1 MNLSQHLVLWA
12 LNVATRAL
20 CKIDSRELDKIPQH
34 GPLLVLSNHINFLEV
49 PVMRVRLHPRR
60 AGGFA
65 KAEAWQSWWL
75 GRMYDVFEAIPL
87 RRGQID
93 RDALQQAVKL
103 LESGMILGVAPE
115 GTRSGDGKL
124 QQGKS
129 GIVIIAHMSGAPFI
143 PAVCYGHTNYRDYW
157 SRLRRVP
164 FNIAV
169 GRPFKLRSDVQMT
182 RSVRKAMTEE
192 IMYQMAA
199 LLPPENRGVYSDLS
213 RATTLYLDF
222 DVEL

>member
-1 MNLSQHLVLWA
+1 MTLALRLVLWA
-12 LNVATRAL
+12 LNVVTRAL
-20 CKIDSRELDKIPQH
+20 SKIDSHELAKIPQH
-34 GPLLVLSNHINFLEV
+34 GPLLIVSNHINFLEV
-49 PVMRVRLHPRR
+49 PVLRVRLHPRR
-60 AGGFA
+60 ACGFA

-75 GRMYDVFEAIPL
+75 GRLYDVFEAIPL
-87 RRGQID
+87 RRGQMD
-93 RDALQQAVKL
+93 RDALRQAVEL
-103 LESGMILGVAPE
+103 LESGTILGVAPE

-129 GIVIIAHMSGAPFI
+129 GIVIVAQMSGAPFI
-143 PAVCYGHTNYRDYW
+143 PAVCYGHTNYREYW

-164 FNIAV
+164 FKVKV
-169 GRPFKLRSDVQMT
+169 GRPFKLRSGVQMT

-199 LLPPENRGVYSDLS
+199 LLPPDYRGVYSDLS
-213 RATTLYLDF
+213 QATTKYLDF